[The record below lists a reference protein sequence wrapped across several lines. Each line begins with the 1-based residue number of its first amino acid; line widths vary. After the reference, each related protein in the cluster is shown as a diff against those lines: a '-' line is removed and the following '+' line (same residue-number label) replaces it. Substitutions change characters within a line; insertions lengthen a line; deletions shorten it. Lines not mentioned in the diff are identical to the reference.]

1 LRIHQ
6 STAQVTAP
14 ATAQASQRRERVG
27 ARFMLDSARDTLKP
41 SVARAA
47 IPLAN
52 MDAVLALQ
60 GDQEDAGQRR
70 RNRSAKRGRDI
81 LDALDGL
88 KVAIL
93 GGRVGPAEVSRILN
107 RLRENFGPSGDPRL
121 DQLMAEI
128 ELRAEVELAKLAVAG
143 LTV

>member
-1 LRIHQ
+1 LRIHL
-6 STAQVTAP
+6 STAQVQAS

-27 ARFMLDSARDTLKP
+27 PRFVLESARETLRS

-47 IPLAN
+47 IPLGN
-52 MDAVLALQ
+52 MDAILALQ
-60 GDQEDAGQRR
+60 GEEEDAGGRR
-70 RNRSAKRGRDI
+70 RRKSAKRGTDI

-93 GGRVGPAEVSRILN
+93 GGKVAPADISRILA

-121 DQLMAEI
+121 DGIMAEI
-128 ELRAEVELAKLAVAG
+128 ELRAEVELAKLAASGIAV
-143 LTV
+143 